1 MDTKTLS
8 LDYDNVKEIFW
19 NEEEK
24 LEESMI

>member
-8 LDYDNVKEIFW
+8 LDYDNIKEIFW
-19 NEEEK
+19 NEEEE

>member
-19 NEEEK
+19 NEEEE